1 MMAYSFFGYCTGGYS
16 KGEHTPGVAIKFTL
30 VVGHIPV
37 FFVVSNVGERL

>member
-1 MMAYSFFGYCTGGYS
+1 MVAFSFFGYFTGGYS
-16 KGEHTPGVAIKFTL
+16 KGEHTPWVALKFTL